1 MIAYVLRR
9 LGYGLLILFGVNLL
23 TFLLFFT
30 VNTPD
35 DMARLN
41 IGGKRV
47 TQEQID
53 KWKHERG
60 YDKPLW
66 LNPQRDGLEQVRDTV
81 FWDRSVSLFR
91 LEFGRGDSESS
102 GDIGSEIV
110 QRMAVS
116 LKLAV
121 PIFVLQ
127 LIAATALAL
136 LLVLFRGTRLDT
148 WGVVVCVVML
158 SISALFYIVVGQLLF
173 SRVMRLV
180 PISGYMDGAAGLR
193 FLILPIGL
201 ALLARIGGEARFYR
215 SLFLEEIGRDYV
227 RTARAKGLA
236 EALVMRRHVLRNAL
250 IPILTN
256 AGAYLPG
263 LFMGS
268 LVFESFFGIPGLGS
282 YVIDAIGSQD
292 FAIVRT
298 MVFLGSG
305 LTVLSYLLIDLA
317 YGWVDPRVRLS

>member
-81 FWDRSVSLFR
+81 FWDRSVSLFK